1 MRTLDQIK
9 LADND
14 RAALQE
20 VAASLRAKLPIDKII
35 LFGSKARG
43 DGREDSDADLLI
55 LTVRELTSPQ
65 RKVLIDEI
73 FQNELQRS
81 VMISPMIVPATE
93 WNEGVYIAMLLHSE
107 VDRDGVLI

>member
-20 VAASLRAKLPIDKII
+20 VAVAIRAKLPIDKII

-55 LTVRELTSPQ
+55 LTARELTSPQ

-81 VMISPMIVPATE
+81 VMISPMIVPAIE

>member
-1 MRTLDQIK
+1 MRTLEQIK
-9 LADND
+9 LADKD
-14 RAALQE
+14 REALQE
-20 VAASLRAKLPIDKII
+20 VSAILRAKLPIDKII

-55 LTVRELTSPQ
+55 LTSRTLTGDEHTLMVRE
-65 RKVLIDEI
+65 I
-73 FQNELQRS
+73 FENELERG
-81 VMISPMIVPATE
+81 VMISPMVVPAIE

>member
-20 VAASLRAKLPIDKII
+20 VAVAIRAKLPIDKII

-81 VMISPMIVPATE
+81 VMISPMIVPAIE

>member
-1 MRTLDQIK
+1 MRTLEQIK
-9 LADND
+9 LADKD
-14 RAALQE
+14 REALQE
-20 VAASLRAKLPIDKII
+20 VSAVLRAKLPIDKII

-55 LTVRELTSPQ
+55 LTSRTLTS
-65 RKVLIDEI
+65 DEHDLMI
-73 FQNELQRS
+73 HEILQNELQRS
-81 VMISPMIVPATE
+81 VMISPMIVPAIE

>member
-20 VAASLRAKLPIDKII
+20 VAAALRAKLQIDKII

-55 LTVRELTSPQ
+55 LTSRTLTGEE
-65 RKVLIDEI
+65 RDLMIHEI
-73 FQNELQRS
+73 FQNELQRGL
-81 VMISPMIVPATE
+81 MISPMIVPAIE

-107 VDRDGVLI
+107 VDRDGVLV

>member
-1 MRTLDQIK
+1 MRTLDQIN

-20 VAASLRAKLPIDKII
+20 VGTALRAKLPIDKII

-43 DGREDSDADLLI
+43 DDRKDSDADLLI
-55 LTVRELTSPQ
+55 LTSRNLTADERELMI
-65 RKVLIDEI
+65 REI
-73 FQNELQRS
+73 FENELERG
-81 VMISPMIVPATE
+81 VMISPMVVPAIE

-107 VDRDGVLI
+107 VDRDGVLV

>member
-1 MRTLDQIK
+1 MRTLDQIN

-20 VAASLRAKLPIDKII
+20 VGMALRAKLPIDKII

-43 DGREDSDADLLI
+43 DAREDSDADLLI
-55 LTVRELTSPQ
+55 LTSRSLTADEQ
-65 RKVLIDEI
+65 NLMIREI
-73 FQNELQRS
+73 FDNEQQRG
-81 VMISPMIVPATE
+81 VMMSPMVVPAVE

-107 VDRDGVLI
+107 VDRDGVLV